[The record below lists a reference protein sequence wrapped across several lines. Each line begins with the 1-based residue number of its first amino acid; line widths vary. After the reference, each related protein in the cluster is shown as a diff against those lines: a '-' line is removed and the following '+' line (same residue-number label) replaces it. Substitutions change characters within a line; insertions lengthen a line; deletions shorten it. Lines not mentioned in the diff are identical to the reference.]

1 MAIFDSANYNP
12 SEPSYPQMGL
22 RVGGGLFKKPKP
34 VSNPLTDQYKV
45 YNTGVQ
51 QQAGDYSNIMDEY
64 KKLLDLSKTGGY
76 SDTDIAN
83 IRERSI
89 SPIRSVYAGAN
100 RDVDRQRALQGGYSP
115 NYAAVKAKMAREQ
128 SDVIGNQTTNINA
141 DLAQRIAQNKLS
153 SIPQAISGMTS
164 LYGTT
169 PALSS
174 LYGNQ
179 ALQGAQLQ
187 EQIKQRKSQ
196 QGLDT
201 ISRLM
206 SGFG

>member
-196 QGLDT
+196 QGLGT